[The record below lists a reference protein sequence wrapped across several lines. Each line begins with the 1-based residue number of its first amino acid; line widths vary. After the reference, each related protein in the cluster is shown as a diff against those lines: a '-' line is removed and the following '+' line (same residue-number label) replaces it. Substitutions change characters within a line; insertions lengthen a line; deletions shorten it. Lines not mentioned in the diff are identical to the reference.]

1 MDNMKEFKIF
11 CDESNHLSYKD
22 NPTLCSKVIVL
33 GALKVPSSEIIKIN
47 KTIKYLKHKY
57 KYNKEI
63 KWTKLNLSQKGF
75 YDELLEFF
83 FSSVYMWFKAVLI
96 PNKTILQHD
105 IYNQGDHD
113 LFYYKMYYQALH
125 NLIDIDTKIK
135 IYLDYKDTKSGDKI
149 KGLEKVLFNKFKQSV
164 NIKIFTIQSHESN
177 IVQLVDLLIGAISYK
192 ARNDIEH
199 VSEIKNY
206 IINKIETLANIEL
219 DAGTPPWEN
228 KFNIFRIQLSK
239 GEQ

>member
-1 MDNMKEFKIF
+1 
-11 CDESNHLSYKD
+11 
-22 NPTLCSKVIVL
+22 
-33 GALKVPSSEIIKIN
+33 
-47 KTIKYLKHKY
+47 
-57 KYNKEI
+57 
-63 KWTKLNLSQKGF
+63 LSQKGF

-219 DAGTPPWEN
+219 DKGTPPWEN

-239 GEQ
+239 GKQ

>member
-1 MDNMKEFKIF
+1 
-11 CDESNHLSYKD
+11 
-22 NPTLCSKVIVL
+22 
-33 GALKVPSSEIIKIN
+33 
-47 KTIKYLKHKY
+47 
-57 KYNKEI
+57 
-63 KWTKLNLSQKGF
+63 
-75 YDELLEFF
+75 
-83 FSSVYMWFKAVLI
+83 
-96 PNKTILQHD
+96 
-105 IYNQGDHD
+105 
-113 LFYYKMYYQALH
+113 
-125 NLIDIDTKIK
+125 
-135 IYLDYKDTKSGDKI
+135 
-149 KGLEKVLFNKFKQSV
+149 
-164 NIKIFTIQSHESN
+164 HESN